1 MKKIAFMATALALV
15 TTVSWAQSP
24 LRIGVKGGAN
34 LSHMNSTP
42 DNANISEKNRFAPG
56 GYGGFLLEISGPAGS
71 KFKGQIEALYNF
83 HNYDNRYNL
92 SAMGVNVADVKQT
105 TTLHQISVPLMV
117 KYFPIPSLSFNA
129 GASVNFNLAAKETF
143 DGSIVGV
150 DVGTDRNI
158 KDADYLNPVQI
169 GALVG
174 ATYYIYN
181 GFFVDGRFNYQFGS
195 MVKQKNDNDPL
206 YRTNDIQL
214 GIGYKF

>member
-1 MKKIAFMATALALV
+1 MKKIAFMVTALALV
-15 TTVSWAQSP
+15 SSVSVSLAQSP
-24 LRIGVKGGAN
+24 IRFGVKGGAN

-42 DNANISEKNRFAPG
+42 DIANVSEKNRFAPG
-56 GYGGFLLEISGPAGS
+56 GYGGFLMEISGPAGS

-83 HNYDNRYNL
+83 HRYDNRYNFP
-92 SAMGVNVADVKQT
+92 AMVSIKQS
-105 TTLHQISVPLMV
+105 TTLHSISVPVMV
-117 KYFPIPSLSFNA
+117 KYFPIPSLSFNV
-129 GASVNFNLAAKETF
+129 GASVNFNLAANEAF
-143 DGSIVGV
+143 DGSIVGF
-150 DVGTDRNI
+150 DFGTNRNI

-195 MVKQKNDNDPL
+195 MLKNKNDNDPQ